1 MRIGGAVPD
10 SVTANEEWLLN
21 RRKVSGTWMELLMA
35 ALYGGL
41 GHLSDVFDGE
51 LVGIKKLILII
62 LI

>member
-1 MRIGGAVPD
+1 MPD